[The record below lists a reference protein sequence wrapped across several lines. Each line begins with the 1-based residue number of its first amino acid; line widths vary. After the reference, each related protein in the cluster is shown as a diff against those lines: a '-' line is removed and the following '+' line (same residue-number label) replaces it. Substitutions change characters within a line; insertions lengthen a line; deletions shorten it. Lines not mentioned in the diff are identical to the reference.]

1 MIRVVLVD
9 DEEYPRLLL
18 KELLEES
25 FPEIE
30 IIGDADNADDAYEM
44 IENEEPDLVFLDIA
58 MPEKTGFD
66 LLQMFDHPDFEVI
79 FVTGYDQYALD
90 AFNHFAIGYLL
101 KPIDSSMLTEVVLN
115 AKKRIESKKSNAN
128 IQELLQHL
136 SSSTRKT
143 NRIGIPTMEG
153 LEFVE
158 MNEIIRC
165 EGDQKYTKV
174 YLTNRT
180 NILSSYNI
188 GEFRRILEH
197 HNFFQCH
204 KSHLVNLNHVR
215 KYNKEG
221 TLHMSDD
228 SSVPVSKRKKI
239 EFLNQ
244 LPRL

>member
-1 MIRVVLVD
+1 MD

-90 AFNHFAIGYLL
+90 AFNHFAIGNLL

>member
-79 FVTGYDQYALD
+79 FVTGYDQYAFD

>member
-30 IIGDADNADDAYEM
+30 IIGDADNADDAYETT
-44 IENEEPDLVFLDIA
+44 ENEEPDLVFLDIA

>member
-1 MIRVVLVD
+1 MD

-30 IIGDADNADDAYEM
+30 IIGEADNADDAYVL
-44 IENEEPDLVFLDIA
+44 IEDEEPDLVFLDIA

-66 LLQMFDHPDFEVI
+66 LLQMFDHPEFEVI

-101 KPIDSSMLTEVVLN
+101 KPIDSSMLSEAVLN

-136 SSSTRKT
+136 SNSSRKT

>member
-30 IIGDADNADDAYEM
+30 IIGEADNADDAYVL
-44 IENEEPDLVFLDIA
+44 IEDEEPDLVFLDIA

-66 LLQMFDHPDFEVI
+66 LLQMFDHPEFEVI
-79 FVTGYDQYALD
+79 FVTGYDQHALD

-101 KPIDSSMLTEVVLN
+101 KPIDSSMLSEAVLN

-136 SSSTRKT
+136 SNSSRKT

>member
-30 IIGDADNADDAYEM
+30 IIGEADNADDAYVL
-44 IENEEPDLVFLDIA
+44 IEDEEPDLVFLDIA

-66 LLQMFDHPDFEVI
+66 LLQMFDHPEFEVI

-101 KPIDSSMLTEVVLN
+101 KPIDSSMLSEAVLN

-136 SSSTRKT
+136 SNSSRKT

>member
-25 FPEIE
+25 LPEIE

>member
-1 MIRVVLVD
+1 MD

>member
-221 TLHMSDD
+221 TLHMWDD

>member
-9 DEEYPRLLL
+9 DEAYPRMLL
-18 KELLEES
+18 KELLEEN
-25 FPEIE
+25 FHDIDIVGE
-30 IIGDADNADDAYEM
+30 ADNADDAYEL
-44 IENEEPDLVFLDIA
+44 IEEEEPDMVFLDIA

-66 LLQMFDHPDFEVI
+66 LLHMFDQPEFEVI

-90 AFNHFAIGYLL
+90 AFQHFAIGYLL
-101 KPIDSSMLTEVVLN
+101 KPIDGSMLKEVVLN
-115 AKKRIESKKSNAN
+115 AQKRIESKKSNEH
-128 IQELLQHL
+128 IQQLLDHL
-136 SSSTRKT
+136 SNANHKT

-153 LEFVE
+153 LDFVE
-158 MNEIIRC
+158 LDEIIRC

-174 YLTNRT
+174 YLTDKT
-180 NILSSYNI
+180 SILSSYNI
-188 GEFRRILEH
+188 GEFRRMLEH
-197 HNFFQCH
+197 HHFFQCH

-239 EFLNQ
+239 EFLSQ